1 MSISSST
8 IARSLLLLSVS
19 WITVFTQLH
28 RCAKFGKDAPRSI
41 GFEFRFCEQNSITM
55 YKVGQIARKK
65 QNAHLEHLA
74 REAEHRANQAREDYF
89 QERYRSV
96 ANEVQA
102 FSDCLD

>member
-1 MSISSST
+1 
-8 IARSLLLLSVS
+8 
-19 WITVFTQLH
+19 
-28 RCAKFGKDAPRSI
+28 
-41 GFEFRFCEQNSITM
+41 M
-55 YKVGQIARKK
+55 YKIGQIARKK